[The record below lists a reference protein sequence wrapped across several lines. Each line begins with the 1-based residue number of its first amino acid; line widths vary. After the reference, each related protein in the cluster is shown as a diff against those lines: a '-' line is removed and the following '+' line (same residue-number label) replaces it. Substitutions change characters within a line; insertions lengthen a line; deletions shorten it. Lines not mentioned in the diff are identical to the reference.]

1 MYFDL
6 TNRDDLLELDFVSNY
21 IIYSAQLIASN
32 INSIYKYYQNNYSFS
47 FEEIV
52 RMSKDEYILSSNNI
66 KLLYDSIKLYLKQK
80 YSIEIISNTKEKIK
94 FRKI

>member
-32 INSIYKYYQNNYSFS
+32 INSI
-47 FEEIV
+47 
-52 RMSKDEYILSSNNI
+52 
-66 KLLYDSIKLYLKQK
+66 
-80 YSIEIISNTKEKIK
+80 
-94 FRKI
+94 